1 MNSGWHVMEHGSLL
15 QLAHN
20 LWWVDGAVPRMALR
34 RSCTVVRRNTGGL
47 VVHSAICLDESTQAH
62 LEALGPVEH
71 VVVPGAMHRLDA
83 PRYAER
89 YPAAHVVAP
98 TSVREKVEEVVR
110 VDLTTDEF
118 PNGED
123 VTMLPLAGVAGREF
137 VMQVRSDD
145 GVTLVFNDALFN
157 VPHTG
162 GAGGWMLR
170 LMGSSGGPRATPL
183 ARMLLYTD
191 RSAAREAFLQFA
203 ETPDLVRVIPGHGA
217 VIDDAPADVLRAV
230 AETF

>member
-1 MNSGWHVMEHGSLL
+1 MSRRRPPR
-15 QLAHN
+15 
-20 LWWVDGAVPRMALR
+20 GARTR
-34 RSCTVVRRNTGGL
+34 RACGRARGNA
-47 VVHSAICLDESTQAH
+47 SAGRA
-62 LEALGPVEH
+62 
-71 VVVPGAMHRLDA
+71 
-83 PRYAER
+83 RYAER

-98 TSVREKVEEVVR
+98 ASVREKVEEVVR

-191 RSAAREAFLQFA
+191 RSAA
-203 ETPDLVRVIPGHGA
+203 VRHSCN
-217 VIDDAPADVLRAV
+217 LRKRPIWCGSFRD
-230 AETF
+230 TGR